1 MTRAAAETT
10 TIARLRL
17 TGDGIDDG
25 VVQRGSAAIRV
36 LDLQPPAMPPAAI
49 LCVRTLRDP
58 LPRALDL
65 RSRQTPRATRWEAAV
80 RAALGDALR
89 RAGRPARDAMPAS
102 ADAVLFADR
111 AELLACAARDAC
123 RREERWWWKH
133 LLDDAVTPSSV
144 AREWQRTPEAIPAAA
159 ELLVARGELAAFVRL
174 MSAMLAAF
182 ALPGEAAAIMNTL
195 TRNPIV
201 LPRRRELIPPD
212 VLHAPLQPVQRAF
225 VVVAILLRRAPHLAR
240 RAGFAAEVLVVASEE
255 TVRPGIPDASPV
267 GPVHAAV
274 AEDAHVPAVEHAVEP
289 EPCDF
294 APPPP
299 AAPSPARTKRERV
312 VGTGRSMLAEAD
324 TEPAAIPSDCIAP
337 PPARTRGERVVD
349 TGRSM
354 LAEADTEP
362 AAIPSDCIA
371 PPPTRTRAKL
381 VADTAR
387 STFAEAATEP
397 AAVVHR
403 DVDLVSDHAGI
414 YFFLNIAIALGFY
427 SDFTSPTQHGLELHV
442 DDFLALAGRRF
453 AGEAFERDPLWRLLA
468 DPVRP
473 RPDVLDE
480 DAVVQ
485 PIIDALAGAL
495 AVDDPP
501 RFLIARAG
509 RVTITPVHLDV
520 WFSLASHP
528 IEIRRAGLDRD
539 PGWMPAAGRHVAFH
553 FD

>member
-1 MTRAAAETT
+1 MIRAAETT

-65 RSRQTPRATRWEAAV
+65 RSRQAPRATRWEAAV

-123 RREERWWWKH
+123 RNEERWWWKH

-159 ELLVARGELAAFVRL
+159 ELLVARGELADFVRLLDPPVVIRL

-182 ALPGEAAAIMNTL
+182 ALPGEAAAIMNAL
-195 TRNPIV
+195 TKNPIV

-212 VLHAPLQPVQRAF
+212 VRRAPLQPVQRAF
-225 VVVAILLRRAPHLAR
+225 AVVAILLRRAPHLAR
-240 RAGFAAEVLVVASEE
+240 RAGFAAELLGAASEE
-255 TVRPGIPDASPV
+255 PVRPDASPV
-267 GPVHAAV
+267 EPVHELTKSRPDAV
-274 AEDAHVPAVEHAVEP
+274 AEEPHAPPVEHAVEP
-289 EPCDF
+289 EPCDS

-299 AAPSPARTKRERV
+299 APARD
-312 VGTGRSMLAEAD
+312 G
-324 TEPAAIPSDCIAP
+324 
-337 PPARTRGERVVD
+337 
-349 TGRSM
+349 
-354 LAEADTEP
+354 
-362 AAIPSDCIA
+362 
-371 PPPTRTRAKL
+371 L

-387 STFAEAATEP
+387 SMFAEAATEP
-397 AAVVHR
+397 AAIPCGSTAPPPAPAKGGLVADTARSMFAVAATEPVAIVHR
-403 DVDLVSDHAGI
+403 DVDLISDHAGI
-414 YFFLNIAIALGFY
+414 YFLLNVAIALGFY
-427 SDFTSPTQHGLELHV
+427 SDFTSPVQHGLELHV

-468 DPVRP
+468 DPARP

-485 PIIDALAGAL
+485 PIIEALAGAL
-495 AVDDPP
+495 PVDDPP

-509 RVTITPVHLDV
+509 RVTTTPVHLDV